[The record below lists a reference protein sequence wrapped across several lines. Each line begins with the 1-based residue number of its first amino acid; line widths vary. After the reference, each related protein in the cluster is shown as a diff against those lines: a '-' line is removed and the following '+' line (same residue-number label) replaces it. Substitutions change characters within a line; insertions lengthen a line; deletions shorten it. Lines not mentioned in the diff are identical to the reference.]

1 MLNPDLY
8 RRLQSVY
15 GDVLVSNQD
24 DPGQEIKEPG
34 VVDPITGRYLG
45 DKVIQKGGEEYRV
58 CCPFC
63 GDDHFHLYINYR
75 YGTKDENGNQICL
88 ANCFHDCLDDEANRQ
103 KLYYD
108 ICVNPSGRRM
118 PIRDVKSLKKKVS
131 SGTRPAVR
139 PVNNVIPLELLPEDH
154 IAVQYLKDRGFT
166 REYLANY
173 HLGYC
178 NDENDWMAYDRLII
192 PIVSRSKCVGW
203 QARAIRD
210 SDKGPKYYTSPNVT
224 LGNYLY
230 NFDVA
235 RQCPYVVLTEGVAD
249 SWRVGPAGVCLF
261 GKALSS
267 GQQKLLLNNW
277 IGKPVCVMLDR
288 DAEKESQK
296 ITKRLSEVH
305 RGPVIFIPVPEG
317 YKDPGDVPHDVLID
331 HIHSYLGGNHA

>member
-8 RRLQSVY
+8 HRLQSVY
-15 GDVLVSNQD
+15 GDVLISNQD
-24 DPGQEIKEPG
+24 DPGEMIRDPG
-34 VVDPITGRYLG
+34 FVDPITGKYKQGRI
-45 DKVIQKGGEEYRV
+45 VHAGGEEYRV

-63 GDDHFHLYINYR
+63 GDDHYHLYINYR
-75 YGTKDENGNQICL
+75 YGTQDEEGNPICL
-88 ANCFHDCLDDEANRQ
+88 ANCFHDCLEEEVNRK

-118 PIRDVKSLKKKVS
+118 PIRSVTTLKRKTSSVKQ
-131 SGTRPAVR
+131 AVR
-139 PVNNVIPLELLPEDH
+139 PVNQVVPLSALPEDH
-154 IAVQYLKDRGFT
+154 IAVQYLKNRGFA

-178 NDENDWMAYDRLII
+178 ADQNDWMAYDRLII
-192 PIVSRSKCVGW
+192 PIISRGKCVGW

-317 YKDPGDVPHDVLID
+317 YKDPGDVPHDVLIN

>member
-8 RRLQSVY
+8 HRLKSVY

-24 DPGQEIKEPG
+24 DPGETIRDPG
-34 VVDPITGRYLG
+34 FVDPITGNFKQGRI
-45 DKVIQKGGEEYRV
+45 VHAGGEEYRV

-63 GDDHFHLYINYR
+63 GDDHYHLYINYR
-75 YGTKDENGNQICL
+75 YGTRDEEGNPICL
-88 ANCFHDCLDDEANRQ
+88 ANCFHDCLEEESNRK

-118 PIRDVKSLKKKVS
+118 PIRSVTTLKRKTSSVKQV
-131 SGTRPAVR
+131 VR
-139 PVNNVIPLELLPEDH
+139 PVNQVVPLSALPEDH
-154 IAVQYLKDRGFT
+154 IVVQYLKDRGFT

-178 NDENDWMAYDRLII
+178 ADQNDWMAYDRLII
-192 PIVSRSKCVGW
+192 PIISRGKCVGW
-203 QARAIRD
+203 QARAIRE

-249 SWRVGPAGVCLF
+249 AWRVGPAGVCLF
-261 GKALSS
+261 GKSLSA

-277 IGKPVCVMLDR
+277 IGKPICVMLDR
-288 DAEKESQK
+288 DAEKESKK
-296 ITKRLSEVH
+296 ITEKLLSKH
-305 RGPVIFIPVPEG
+305 RGPVIFVPVPEG
-317 YKDPGDVPHDVLID
+317 YKDPGDVPHDVLIN
-331 HIHSYLGGNHA
+331 HIQSYLR